1 MITKICYAVKFFHF
15 LLSFFQI
22 RKEGIEFVKVTNTT
36 SFVNILVVA
45 LIVLLA
51 TYVPW
56 TVEALLP
63 LSVISRGLTR
73 SLMTRSYAEV
83 LINGMKI
90 NKINK
95 GYTSIMFLDLLVQ
108 RSWFIG
114 SAVSIFLN
122 QVFETFVDMEL
133 SHEYGGK

>member
-1 MITKICYAVKFFHF
+1 
-15 LLSFFQI
+15 
-22 RKEGIEFVKVTNTT
+22 
-36 SFVNILVVA
+36 
-45 LIVLLA
+45 
-51 TYVPW
+51 
-56 TVEALLP
+56 
-63 LSVISRGLTR
+63 
-73 SLMTRSYAEV
+73 MTRSYAEV

-133 SHEYGGK
+133 SHEYRGK

>member
-1 MITKICYAVKFFHF
+1 M
-15 LLSFFQI
+15 SFFQI
-22 RKEGIEFVKVTNTT
+22 KKEGIEFVKVTNTT

-133 SHEYGGK
+133 SHEYRGK

>member
-1 MITKICYAVKFFHF
+1 
-15 LLSFFQI
+15 
-22 RKEGIEFVKVTNTT
+22 
-36 SFVNILVVA
+36 
-45 LIVLLA
+45 
-51 TYVPW
+51 
-56 TVEALLP
+56 
-63 LSVISRGLTR
+63 
-73 SLMTRSYAEV
+73 MTRSYAEV

-133 SHEYGGK
+133 SHEYRGKKFDAKEFTRSVVISLFINYPLFLALLVVEFT